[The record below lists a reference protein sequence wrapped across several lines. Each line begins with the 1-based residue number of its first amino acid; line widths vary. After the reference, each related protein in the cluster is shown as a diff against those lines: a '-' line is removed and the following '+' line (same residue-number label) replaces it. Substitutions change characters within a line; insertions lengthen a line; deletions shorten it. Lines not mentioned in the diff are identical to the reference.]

1 MPAIRADPSQVEQV
15 ITNLMFNPCDAMPA
29 GGRLTVDIG
38 VSDVTRARAETRAA
52 KPGRYATLTVAD
64 TGEGMDADTLRQ
76 IFDPFFTTRD
86 PGKGA
91 GLGLAMVHQVVAT
104 AATRRATRS
113 SFSLFSLDVFR
124 HGTDLSTGCR
134 LGRPVN

>member
-1 MPAIRADPSQVEQV
+1 
-15 ITNLMFNPCDAMPA
+15 MPA

-52 KPGRYATLTVAD
+52 KPGRYATLMVAD

>member
-15 ITNLMFNPCDAMPA
+15 ITNLVFNPCDAMPA

>member
-1 MPAIRADPSQVEQV
+1 MELC
-15 ITNLMFNPCDAMPA
+15 TK
-29 GGRLTVDIG
+29 
-38 VSDVTRARAETRAA
+38 A